1 MSYVIRMPNA
11 IPGGQCWYDGSKGD
25 PGRTLRIINAAE
37 FMSKSVVEKKIS
49 ELRRD
54 YPDVEFVI
62 DPAPEGIKG
71 MVFGDNYWIV

>member
-1 MSYVIRMPNA
+1 MSYVIRMPHA
-11 IPGGQCWYDGSKGD
+11 IPGGQCWYDGS
-25 PGRTLRIINAAE
+25 GRTCNLMKAAE

-62 DPAPEGIKG
+62 DPAPEGLIGKK
-71 MVFGDNYWIV
+71 FGKE